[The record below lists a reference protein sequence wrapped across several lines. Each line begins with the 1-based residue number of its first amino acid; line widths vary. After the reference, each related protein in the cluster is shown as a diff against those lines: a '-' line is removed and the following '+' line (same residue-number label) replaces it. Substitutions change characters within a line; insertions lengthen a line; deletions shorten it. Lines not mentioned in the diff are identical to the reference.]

1 LIFISRKK
9 GENNIKLSKM
19 LSSFD
24 HTALQISRT
33 KTYSSLLGKV
43 IGIVIIISLALTF
56 AYKIIGVI
64 NK

>member
-1 LIFISRKK
+1 
-9 GENNIKLSKM
+9 M

-43 IGIVIIISLALTF
+43 IGIIIIISLALTF
-56 AYKIIGVI
+56 TYKIIGVL